1 MRKPLLSLFSLLV
14 VGCAT
19 SYTAKG
25 MNTGYSSM
33 QLNESSFRVN
43 FDGDAQT
50 SEERA
55 RDFALLRSA
64 ELASKANFRY
74 FTILRDESQLEK
86 RTRTEPSTVSTKT
99 TSVTKDSVAG
109 SKSEGSQSTTTVT
122 PGNTISYDV
131 PMISY
136 TITCTNEKPAQF
148 YYDAA
153 IVSAEVRKKYK
164 IAPPTDAK

>member
-1 MRKPLLSLFSLLV
+1 MRKPLLSLFALLV

-25 MNTGYSSM
+25 MDTGYSSM

-43 FDGDAQT
+43 FDGGAST
-50 SEERA
+50 TEERA

-64 ELASKANFRY
+64 ELASKGNFRY
-74 FTILRDESQLEK
+74 FTILRDESHLETI
-86 RTRTEPSTVSTKT
+86 TRTEPSTVSTKT

-122 PGNTISYDV
+122 PGKTVSYDV
-131 PMISY
+131 PKISY
-136 TITCTNEKPAQF
+136 IIACTNEKPAQF

-153 IVSAEVRKKYK
+153 IVSAEVRKKYD
-164 IAPPTDAK
+164 IAQPTESN